1 MDKIKNYDISFS
13 GLKVGKHELQFKVEQ
28 PFLELFDTEREF
40 EQPNVIAD
48 VVLQKHSTFL
58 EFEIKIH
65 GTVELVCDISSEKFN
80 EEIENEINF
89 LVKYGEEYDDSNEEL
104 IVIPRE
110 DHDFNIAQ
118 LLYECIMLA
127 IPMKKVSP
135 NLSDEDLALLEKY
148 SPEAQAEKDDDD
160 DEDEIDPRW
169 AALKNLK

>member
-13 GLKVGKHELQFKVEQ
+13 GLKVGKHEFQFKVEQ
-28 PFLELFDTEREF
+28 SFLELFDTEREF

-80 EEIENEINF
+80 EEIENQINF
-89 LVKYGEEYDDSNEEL
+89 LVKFGEEYDDSNEEL

-148 SPEAQAEKDDDD
+148 SPEGQSEKDDDD
-160 DEDEIDPRW
+160 EDDIDPRW
-169 AALKNLK
+169 SALKNLK